1 MEFIEHVDPG
11 ISLPMLEGVGQGT
24 PDLCAWPGH
33 TVGMETGLFH
43 QSHTSTATIAQ
54 QHRGG

>member
-1 MEFIEHVDPG
+1 MAFTETVDAG
-11 ISLPMLEGVGQGT
+11 ISLPVLGGVGYGT

-33 TVGMETGLFH
+33 TMGTETGLFH
-43 QSHTSTATIAQ
+43 QSHASITATTQ